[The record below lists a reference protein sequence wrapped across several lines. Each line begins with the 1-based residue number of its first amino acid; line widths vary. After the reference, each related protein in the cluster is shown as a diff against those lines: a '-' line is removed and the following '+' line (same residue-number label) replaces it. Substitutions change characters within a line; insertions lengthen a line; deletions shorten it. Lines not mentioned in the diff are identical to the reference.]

1 MKSNEKGFAITSFMY
16 VILMMFLVIFS
27 ALIMQLINSQ
37 LTLQKMK
44 NDIKNKIEN
53 NILVQDNN
61 YITLTINPK
70 NIQINSGESINLLDG
85 VYLEKYDGTKIDNDI
100 TYKSNPEFNNNITG
114 NYTITYSTTYNNVF
128 YTDTRNI
135 IVN

>member
-1 MKSNEKGFAITSFMY
+1 MKNNEKGFAITSFLY
-16 VILMMFLVIFS
+16 IILIMFLVIFC
-27 ALIMQLINSQ
+27 ALIVQLTNSQ

-44 NDIKNKIEN
+44 NDIKNKVEN

-70 NIQINSGESINLLDG
+70 NIQINSGDDINLLEG
-85 VYLEKYDGTKIDNDI
+85 VYLEKYDGTKIENDI
-100 TYKSNPEFNNNITG
+100 TYKSNPEFNNNVIG
-114 NYTITYSTTYNNVF
+114 NYTITYSTTYNNVL
-128 YTDTRNI
+128 YTDIRNI